1 MPLLCPE
8 NSFHPQR
15 AFLDNEEGQ
24 TGAASRKKSLE
35 RKSVAVSHPDPGY
48 IFFVVQASYLKRPVK
63 NLKGNENAWFFK
75 EPAEIICGVYGWGD
89 FK

>member
-15 AFLDNEEGQ
+15 TFLDNEEGQ

-35 RKSVAVSHPDPGY
+35 RKSVAVSHLDPGY
-48 IFFVVQASYLKRPVK
+48 IFFVRASYLKRTVK
-63 NLKGNENAWFFK
+63 NLKDNESA
-75 EPAEIICGVYGWGD
+75 
-89 FK
+89 